1 MRDNPQKHD
10 GMMNTPKNGNIFKR
24 PVQIANNRITFTQQ
38 IIFQHPFEI
47 HQLMNQEPRQNDLAE
62 GGLSQHLHRHHDGN
76 EPLVKA
82 ELLNA

>member
-1 MRDNPQKHD
+1 MNSPKKRQYFQKAS
-10 GMMNTPKNGNIFKR
+10 P
-24 PVQIANNRITFTQQ
+24 NRKQQ
-38 IIFQHPFEI
+38 NRLYTADHFQRPFEM